1 MQWTTA
7 LRAPKVLIL
16 RRRRRYSA
24 STSRSRTAPVI
35 PSSANLAV
43 SSSGGGRLTPG
54 ILAIAWSAWRCMKK
68 LVTSVMDHHHGSRSM
83 RDAMCGVR
91 MLCVVGDK
99 EVVDVASSQLG
110 SRNEGNST
118 VAERVRV
125 EGCKLCGV
133 FCKES
138 EVV

>member
-1 MQWTTA
+1 
-7 LRAPKVLIL
+7 
-16 RRRRRYSA
+16 
-24 STSRSRTAPVI
+24 
-35 PSSANLAV
+35 
-43 SSSGGGRLTPG
+43 
-54 ILAIAWSAWRCMKK
+54 
-68 LVTSVMDHHHGSRSM
+68 
-83 RDAMCGVR
+83 MCGVR
-91 MLCVVGDK
+91 VLCVVDDQ
-99 EVVDVASSQLG
+99 EVVDVVSSQLG